1 MVQLQRKIAAYR
13 QLSHDTVAQLY
24 GVTTA
29 LVQPQERKLDATLRQ
44 LKQFGYDLDRLQFL
58 AQDEIEVMGRVRTDF
73 EAFIKLVTRAV
84 DLIREGKAADG
95 QRLQLSEASPLA
107 DRLERLTNELVNKAE
122 ADLVGGIELAS
133 VAYTRSRRTVV
144 TCALISIVLA
154 LALGYTM
161 SWSLISPIKQL
172 EARMDQ
178 IAKGD
183 FTNRV
188 SVPNRDEL
196 GNLATDLN
204 RMSDELGRLYAQLDA
219 AREYAGR
226 ANLDKSRFLAAA
238 SHDLRQPM
246 HAINL

>member
-1 MVQLQRKIAAYR
+1 M
-13 QLSHDTVAQLY
+13 
-24 GVTTA
+24 
-29 LVQPQERKLDATLRQ
+29 
-44 LKQFGYDLDRLQFL
+44 
-58 AQDEIEVMGRVRTDF
+58 
-73 EAFIKLVTRAV
+73 
-84 DLIREGKAADG
+84 
-95 QRLQLSEASPLA
+95 
-107 DRLERLTNELVNKAE
+107 
-122 ADLVGGIELAS
+122 
-133 VAYTRSRRTVV
+133 RSRRTVV

-219 AREYAGR
+219 AREYAER

-246 HAINL
+246 HAINLWVGNLRVALDGADAASASRAAEAIEGSCKSMSASFNAILDLSRFEARGVKPEITEFNQQRH